1 MSVHINSFAS
11 FDVTEYMNTLI
22 TVCFVYTLYNYN
34 YIIIYI
40 SQHKGWGRRCAA
52 EDGPEPGRVDR
63 S

>member
-34 YIIIYI
+34 YIYIYRNTRA
-40 SQHKGWGRRCAA
+40 GA
-52 EDGPEPGRVDR
+52 EGAQQKMVRNLEE
-63 S
+63 